1 VAWQNNFRLIISRL
15 SLCLPPNTLTPR
27 LYTVGL
33 SVFGTIYTIYTI
45 FEEEWS
51 RVLQNGAME
60 TENAPDILR
69 RLHIPEL
76 LRLDRLD
83 RDLTVLLTREDT
95 ITPPAELE
103 SAREIIQHHQVTI
116 RSTIQARAHIL
127 LAYAWVMYMALFNDG
142 RWIRDQLVAGGPKFR
157 NASGPGANSRKNMPM
172 SIPASHS
179 GNLKVVMM
187 DST

>member
-33 SVFGTIYTIYTI
+33 SVFDTIYTI